1 MNRREVLKGSTALAA
16 VAMAGI
22 RPASAQSPIV
32 IKFSHVVA
40 SDAPKGKASEK
51 FKELAE
57 KYTAG
62 KVKVEVYPNSSLYKD
77 KEELEALQLG
87 AVQLLAP
94 STAKFGPLGFTE
106 FDALDLPF
114 MFRDE
119 ASFKKFAASDLAKQ
133 MFAKLET
140 KGVKGLAY
148 WDNGFHVMAANKPIR
163 NVKDFQGLKLR
174 IQGSKVLDATTKAW
188 GAIPQVMAFSEV
200 YQALQTGV
208 VDGLENVPSNFWT
221 QKFYEVV
228 KYIAVSHHGH
238 LSYAVV
244 ANKKCW
250 DGLPADVR
258 PGLDKAMAEA
268 SDLLRLHRQA
278 GERRRARGDQEA
290 GQGAGLL
297 PDARGAQVLG
307 AGRAAG
313 AQGDGEAHRQ
323 GNDRGPLQG
332 GRFQAGRV
340 RE

>member
-1 MNRREVLKGSTALAA
+1 MNRREILKGSTALAA
-16 VAMAGI
+16 AAATGV
-22 RPASAQSPIV
+22 RPVSAQAPIV

-40 SDAPKGKASEK
+40 ADAPKGKASDR

-62 KVKVEVYPNSSLYKD
+62 KVKVEIYANSTLYKD

-94 STAKFGPLGFTE
+94 STSKFGPLGFSE
-106 FDALDLPF
+106 FEALDLPF
-114 MFRDE
+114 IFHDE
-119 ASFKKFAASDLAKQ
+119 AAFKAFANSALAKQ

-148 WDNGFHVMAANKPIR
+148 WDNGFHVMGANKQIR
-163 NVKDFQGLKLR
+163 DVKDFQGLKLR
-174 IQGSKVLDATTKAW
+174 IQGSKVLDATAKAW

-221 QKFYEVV
+221 QKFYEVI

-244 ANKKCW
+244 SNNKFW
-250 DGLPADVR
+250 NELPPDVR
-258 PGLDKAMAEA
+258 QGLEKALAESTDYFNSIA
-268 SDLLRLHRQA
+268 KKEND
-278 GERRRARGDQEA
+278 
-290 GQGAGLL
+290 
-297 PDARGAQVLG
+297 DALE
-307 AGRAAG
+307 
-313 AQGDGEAHRQ
+313 DIKKT
-323 GNDRGPLQG
+323 
-332 GRFQAGRV
+332 GRV
-340 RE
+340 QVYPLTPQERKSWVEAVLSVHKDMEKRIGKDTIAALYKVVDFKPA

>member
-1 MNRREVLKGSTALAA
+1 MNRREILKGSTALAA
-16 VAMAGI
+16 AAATGI
-22 RPASAQSPIV
+22 RPASAQAPIV

-40 SDAPKGKASEK
+40 ADAPKGKASDR

-62 KVKVEVYPNSSLYKD
+62 KVKVEVYANSTLYKD

-87 AVQLLAP
+87 AVHLLAP
-94 STAKFGPLGFTE
+94 STSKFGPLGFSE
-106 FDALDLPF
+106 FEALDLPF
-114 MFRDE
+114 IFHDE
-119 ASFKKFAASDLAKQ
+119 AAFKAFANSALAKQ

-148 WDNGFHVMAANKPIR
+148 WDNGFHVMGANKQIR

-221 QKFYEVV
+221 QKFYEVI

-244 ANKKCW
+244 SNNKFW
-250 DGLPADVR
+250 NELPPDVR
-258 PGLDKAMAEA
+258 QGLEKALAESTEYFNSIA
-268 SDLLRLHRQA
+268 KKENDDALEDIKKTGKVQVYALTPQ
-278 GERRRARGDQEA
+278 ERRSWVEA
-290 GQGAGLL
+290 
-297 PDARGAQVLG
+297 VLSVHKDMEKRIG
-307 AGRAAG
+307 KDTIAALYKVVDFKP
-313 AQGDGEAHRQ
+313 A
-323 GNDRGPLQG
+323 
-332 GRFQAGRV
+332 
-340 RE
+340 

>member
-1 MNRREVLKGSTALAA
+1 MNRREILKGSTALAA
-16 VAMAGI
+16 AAATGI
-22 RPASAQSPIV
+22 RPASAQAPIV

-40 SDAPKGKASEK
+40 ADAPKGKASDR

-62 KVKVEVYPNSSLYKD
+62 KVKVEVYANSTLYKD

-87 AVQLLAP
+87 AVHLLAP
-94 STAKFGPLGFTE
+94 STSKFGPLGFSE
-106 FDALDLPF
+106 FEALDLPF
-114 MFRDE
+114 IFHDE
-119 ASFKKFAASDLAKQ
+119 AAFKAFANSALAKQ

-148 WDNGFHVMAANKPIR
+148 WDNGFHVMGANKQIR
-163 NVKDFQGLKLR
+163 DVKDFQGLKLR

-221 QKFYEVV
+221 QKFYEVI

-244 ANKKCW
+244 SNNKFW
-250 DGLPADVR
+250 NELPPDVR
-258 PGLDKAMAEA
+258 QGLEKALAESTDYFNSIA
-268 SDLLRLHRQA
+268 KKENDDALEDIKKTGKVQVYALTPQ
-278 GERRRARGDQEA
+278 ERKSWV
-290 GQGAGLL
+290 
-297 PDARGAQVLG
+297 DAVLSVHKDMEKRIG
-307 AGRAAG
+307 KDTIAALYKVVDFKP
-313 AQGDGEAHRQ
+313 A
-323 GNDRGPLQG
+323 
-332 GRFQAGRV
+332 
-340 RE
+340 

>member
-1 MNRREVLKGSTALAA
+1 MNRREILKGSTALAA
-16 VAMAGI
+16 AAATGV
-22 RPASAQSPIV
+22 RPVSAQAPIV

-40 SDAPKGKASEK
+40 ADAPKGKASDR

-62 KVKVEVYPNSSLYKD
+62 KVKVEVYANSTLYKD

-94 STAKFGPLGFTE
+94 STSKFGPLGFSE
-106 FDALDLPF
+106 FEALDLPF
-114 MFRDE
+114 IFHDE
-119 ASFKKFAASDLAKQ
+119 AAFKAFANSALAKQ

-148 WDNGFHVMAANKPIR
+148 WDNGFHVMGANKQIR
-163 NVKDFQGLKLR
+163 DVKDFQGLKLR

-221 QKFYEVV
+221 QKFYEVI

-244 ANKKCW
+244 SNNKFW
-250 DGLPADVR
+250 NDLPPDVR
-258 PGLDKAMAEA
+258 QGLEKALAESTDYFNSIA
-268 SDLLRLHRQA
+268 KKEND
-278 GERRRARGDQEA
+278 
-290 GQGAGLL
+290 
-297 PDARGAQVLG
+297 DAL
-307 AGRAAG
+307 
-313 AQGDGEAHRQ
+313 EEIKKT
-323 GNDRGPLQG
+323 
-332 GRFQAGRV
+332 GRV
-340 RE
+340 QVYPLTPQERKSWVEAVLSVHKDMEKRIGKDTIAALYKVVDFKPA

>member
-1 MNRREVLKGSTALAA
+1 MNRRELLKGSTAVAA
-16 VAMAGI
+16 VAATGI
-22 RPASAQSPIV
+22 SPASAQAPIV

-40 SDAPKGKASEK
+40 TDAPKGKASEK

-57 KYTAG
+57 KYTNG
-62 KVKVEVYPNSSLYKD
+62 KAKVEVYANSSLYKD

-94 STAKFGPLGFTE
+94 STSKFGPLGFTE

-114 MFRDE
+114 IFANE
-119 ASFKKFAASDLAKQ
+119 AAFKKFGKSDLSKQ

-148 WDNGFHVMAANKPIR
+148 WDNGFHVMGANKQIR

-221 QKFYEVV
+221 QKFFEVV

-244 ANKKCW
+244 ANKKFW

-258 PGLDKAMAEA
+258 PGLEKAMAET
-268 SDLLRLHRQA
+268 SDYFDSIAKQENDEALEAIKKTGKVQVYPLTPEDRKSWVQA
-278 GERRRARGDQEA
+278 VLPVHKEMEKRIGKETIEA
-290 GQGAGLL
+290 LYKVVDFR
-297 PDARGAQVLG
+297 PDA
-307 AGRAAG
+307 
-313 AQGDGEAHRQ
+313 
-323 GNDRGPLQG
+323 
-332 GRFQAGRV
+332 
-340 RE
+340 

>member
-1 MNRREVLKGSTALAA
+1 MNRREILKGSTALAA
-16 VAMAGI
+16 AAATGI
-22 RPASAQSPIV
+22 RPASAQAPIV

-40 SDAPKGKASEK
+40 ADAPKGKASER

-62 KVKVEVYPNSSLYKD
+62 KVKVELYPNSTLYKD

-94 STAKFGPLGFTE
+94 STSKFGPLGFSE
-106 FDALDLPF
+106 FEALDLPF
-114 MFRDE
+114 IFHDE
-119 ASFKKFAASDLAKQ
+119 AAFKAFANSSLAKQ

-148 WDNGFHVMAANKPIR
+148 WDNGFHVMGANKPIR
-163 NVKDFQGLKLR
+163 DVKDFQGLKLR

-221 QKFYEVV
+221 QKFYEVI

-244 ANKKCW
+244 SNNKFW
-250 DGLPADVR
+250 NELPPDVR
-258 PGLDKAMAEA
+258 QGLEKAMAEA
-268 SDLLRLHRQA
+268 TDYFNAIAKKENDDALEDIKKTGKVQVYALTPQ
-278 GERRRARGDQEA
+278 ERRSWVEA
-290 GQGAGLL
+290 
-297 PDARGAQVLG
+297 VLSVHKDMEKRIG
-307 AGRAAG
+307 KDTIAALYKVVDFKP
-313 AQGDGEAHRQ
+313 A
-323 GNDRGPLQG
+323 
-332 GRFQAGRV
+332 
-340 RE
+340 

>member
-1 MNRREVLKGSTALAA
+1 MNRRQILKGSSALAA
-16 VAMAGI
+16 AAAVGV
-22 RPASAQSPIV
+22 RPGFAQAPIV

-40 SDAPKGKASEK
+40 TDAPKGKASEK

-57 KYTAG
+57 KYTNG
-62 KVKVEVYPNSSLYKD
+62 KAKIEVYPNSSLYKD

-106 FDALDLPF
+106 FEALDLPF
-114 MFRDE
+114 IFHDE
-119 ASFKKFAASDLAKQ
+119 ARFRSFASSDLAKK

-140 KGVKGLAY
+140 KNVKGLAY
-148 WDNGFHVMAANKPIR
+148 WDNGFYVMAANRQIR

-208 VDGLENVPSNFWT
+208 VDGLENVPSNIWT
-221 QKFYEVV
+221 QKFFEVV

-244 ANKKCW
+244 ANTKFW

-258 PGLDKAMAEA
+258 PGLDKALAEA
-268 SDLLRLHRQA
+268 SAYFDAIAKQENDDALEAIKKTGKVQVYALTPEERKSWVQA
-278 GERRRARGDQEA
+278 VLQVHKDMEKRIGKETIEA
-290 GQGAGLL
+290 LYKIVDFK
-297 PDARGAQVLG
+297 PDA
-307 AGRAAG
+307 
-313 AQGDGEAHRQ
+313 
-323 GNDRGPLQG
+323 
-332 GRFQAGRV
+332 
-340 RE
+340 

>member
-1 MNRREVLKGSTALAA
+1 MNRREILKASSALAA
-16 VAMAGI
+16 AAATGI
-22 RPASAQSPIV
+22 RPASAQGPIV
-32 IKFSHVVA
+32 IKFSHVVTA
-40 SDAPKGKASEK
+40 DAPKGKASEK

-62 KVKVEVYPNSSLYKD
+62 KVKVELYANSTLYKD

-94 STAKFGPLGFTE
+94 STSKFGPLGFSE
-106 FDALDLPF
+106 FEALDLPF
-114 MFRDE
+114 IFHDE
-119 ASFKKFAASDLAKQ
+119 AAFKAFANSGLAKQ

-148 WDNGFHVMAANKPIR
+148 WDNGFHVMGANKQIR
-163 NVKDFQGLKLR
+163 DVKDFQGLKLR

-221 QKFYEVV
+221 QKFYEVI

-244 ANKKCW
+244 SNNKFW
-250 DGLPADVR
+250 NELPPDVR
-258 PGLDKAMAEA
+258 QGLEKALAEA
-268 SDLLRLHRQA
+268 TDYFNAIAKKENDDALEEIKKTGKVQVYALTPQ
-278 GERRRARGDQEA
+278 ERRSWVEA
-290 GQGAGLL
+290 
-297 PDARGAQVLG
+297 VLSVHKDMEKRIG
-307 AGRAAG
+307 KDTIAALYKVVDFKP
-313 AQGDGEAHRQ
+313 A
-323 GNDRGPLQG
+323 
-332 GRFQAGRV
+332 
-340 RE
+340 